1 MRDQAGIVI
10 AGGPSGAAGSEFDYV
25 MKTYIDYVTNL
36 LYKIPILAQ
45 EGTSPE
51 STCGRSQESRP
62 ATAARNRTA
71 GGPDPDRQA
80 VRPGAGSRCGS
91 GVPLPETP
99 AWVRGRKSPRW
110 SAERGP
116 GRTGTGPRLTSAGV
130 APRTRDKKK
139 ERVRLSALHSP
150 SSGVAEQS
158 ARRRTP
164 KGAAGNERCCSK
176 GTEKGLFE
184 ETDRA
189 E

>member
-1 MRDQAGIVI
+1 MRDQAGIAI

-25 MKTYIDYVTNL
+25 MKIYIDYVTNL

-51 STCGRSQESRP
+51 TTCGRSQESRP

-99 AWVRGRKSPRW
+99 AWVRGRKSHGGAPR
-110 SAERGP
+110 GVP
-116 GRTGTGPRLTSAGV
+116 V
-130 APRTRDKKK
+130 APGQVRASQARASRLARATRRKK
-139 ERVRLSALHSP
+139 ECACRRSTPPPRGWLNK
-150 SSGVAEQS
+150 GRDGG
-158 ARRRTP
+158 RRRAPRETSVAVRREVR
-164 KGAAGNERCCSK
+164 KGCSK
-176 GTEKGLFE
+176 K
-184 ETDRA
+184 
-189 E
+189 